1 LLSDSI
7 SDQGILNLT
16 APTHAEDLR
25 PANIPADKAKRLLCS
40 VLMDDDDQNTTGAP
54 YAKRMKVFHLQASQT
69 YLGDIT
75 EHAHAKAQSDEAEDM
90 IPTDLELPND
100 QHHIRGRLPV
110 LIARMDH
117 DDSCSPYMETPDL
130 KPRCIRLPVFLKLKK
145 ITGLSG
151 AEYLKA
157 WLDCVLCTFSNSTWT
172 ASLSYPLPAGH
183 AALWGSNLHHHD
195 IHVGNLMYYRLGGQV
210 YGALNDYDLMDG
222 PTRTLGTER
231 TGTWPFMAA
240 EMLLKLD
247 KKPPHIYGQ
256 CLIRVLLSSS

>member
-1 LLSDSI
+1 LFDSI
-7 SDQGILNLT
+7 SDEDSFDRITLYN
-16 APTHAEDLR
+16 AEDPRAVNVL
-25 PANIPADKAKRLLCS
+25 ADKIKRLLCS
-40 VLMDDDDQNTTGAP
+40 VLTDDGDQNTTEVP
-54 YAKRMKVFHLQASQT
+54 NAKRMKVFHLEESQMCT
-69 YLGDIT
+69 GDIT
-75 EHAHAKAQSDEAEDM
+75 KHAHTEAQSDEVEDL
-90 IPTDLELPND
+90 IPTDWKVPND

-117 DDSCSPYMETPDL
+117 DSCSPYMETPDL

-145 ITGLSG
+145 ITDLSR

-157 WLDCVLCTFSNSTWT
+157 WLDCLLCTFSNSTWT

-240 EMLLKLD
+240 DMLLKLD
-247 KKPPHIYGQ
+247 KKPPHIYGE
-256 CLIRVLLSSS
+256 CLIRVLVSSS